1 MSSLSLAGKTALV
14 TGAASGIGRAIAMA
28 LASAGARVAVNHLG
42 RAAEARQLVK
52 EIAAAGSSAVA
63 IEADVSRAD
72 RVERLVGETE
82 DALGPIDILV
92 NNAGVILEKPFL
104 ETTEEDWD
112 FVLGTDLRAVFLCCR
127 GVLRSMHRRETGVII
142 NVASE
147 LGILGRELYAPY
159 CAAKAG
165 VIGLTRALAREFAPQ
180 IRVNA
185 IAPGPVNTAMLSSE
199 HMSPAVLEREKAIPA
214 RRVGEPH
221 EIAGTALFLASDS
234 ATFYYGQVLSPN
246 GGAWIG

>member
-1 MSSLSLAGKTALV
+1 MPGVEGKTALV

-28 LASAGARVAVNHLG
+28 FARAGARVAVNHLG
-42 RAAEARQLVK
+42 RAGEARQLVW
-52 EIAAAGSSAVA
+52 EIAAAGSSAVE
-63 IEADVSRAD
+63 IEADVSQAVG
-72 RVERLVGETE
+72 VERLVSKTE

-104 ETTEEDWD
+104 ETTEADWD

-127 GVLRSMHRRETGVII
+127 AVLRSMRRRESGVII
-142 NVASE
+142 SVASE

-185 IAPGPVNTAMLSSE
+185 IAPGPVNTAMLSTE
-199 HMSPAVLEREKAIPA
+199 HMSREVLDREKAIPA
-214 RRVGEPH
+214 RPH
-221 EIAGTALFLASDS
+221 EIAGTALFLASDL